1 MLDEPREARRPLRWR
16 IAWWVSVLAHPF
28 VLAPLLVA
36 IVASRSLP
44 PQRAA
49 AVVAFVVAGSI
60 LPMLWIMVRRVRSG
74 AWSNHDVSIREQRT
88 GMYPVALALVIATI
102 LLLYLTDPSGP
113 VLRGTIA
120 VLALIAAASIINRWL
135 KVSLHTAFAWFTAV
149 SLFSMN
155 LALGIGGGV
164 VALAVAWSRLEL
176 RRHTPAEVVAGILLG
191 ATVGVSLLIWPS

>member
-28 VLAPLLVA
+28 VLVPILVA

-60 LPMLWIMVRRVRSG
+60 LPMLWMIMRRVRSG
-74 AWSNHDVSIREQRT
+74 GWSDHDVSVREQRT
-88 GMYPVALALVIATI
+88 GMYPAALAIVTATI
-102 LLLYLTDPSGP
+102 LLLLLIDPP
-113 VLRGTIA
+113 RAVLHGTVA
-120 VLALIAAASIINRWL
+120 VLALIGTASIINLRL

-149 SLFSMN
+149 CLYSVSP
-155 LALGIGGGV
+155 ALGMGAGL

-176 RRHTPAEVVAGILLG
+176 RRHTLAEVAVGILLG
-191 ATVGVSLLIWPS
+191 VTIGVMLLFWPA